1 MTSAAGGAPIKVLTL
16 VDKLVAGGG
25 ERFAV
30 DLTCH
35 LDPSRFE
42 RSICST
48 RFPTDQAERRESEA
62 TLTRLEDAG
71 VRVLGLSR
79 GAKWAAWEW
88 RPLVS
93 LLRRERIDVLHAH
106 KFGSNVWGTLL
117 GRGAGVPVVISH
129 EQTWSWEGEPMRRM
143 LDRFLIARHSDL
155 LIAVSEEDRRR
166 MVEVEGIPKS
176 STAIVRNAVPRSR
189 PEPARDVR
197 TELGLGPEDPVV
209 LTIAML
215 RGQKALDVLIRAAA
229 LLAPRYP
236 GLAVLI
242 AGGQDVNEP
251 EVPPQLEALIDRLR
265 LRGTVRLL
273 GRRSDGPD
281 LIAAADVT
289 ALSSDYEGT
298 PLAVMEYME
307 GGRPVASTRAG
318 GVPELIDDGVH
329 GFIVEPRDPEALAGA
344 IARLLDDPER
354 AKAMGARGRE
364 RWEQEFDI
372 EVTTKRV
379 EGIYSELVEAT
390 RRAAGGG

>member
-1 MTSAAGGAPIKVLTL
+1 
-16 VDKLVAGGG
+16 
-25 ERFAV
+25 
-30 DLTCH
+30 
-35 LDPSRFE
+35 
-42 RSICST
+42 
-48 RFPTDQAERRESEA
+48 
-62 TLTRLEDAG
+62 
-71 VRVLGLSR
+71 
-79 GAKWAAWEW
+79 
-88 RPLVS
+88 
-93 LLRRERIDVLHAH
+93 
-106 KFGSNVWGTLL
+106 
-117 GRGAGVPVVISH
+117 
-129 EQTWSWEGEPMRRM
+129 MRRM

-155 LIAVSEEDRRR
+155 FIAVSEEDRRR
-166 MVEVEGIPKS
+166 MVEVEGIPES

-197 TELGLGPEDPVV
+197 AELGLAPEDPVV

-215 RGQKALDVLIRAAA
+215 RVQKALDVLIRAAA

-251 EVPPQLEALIDRLR
+251 EVPPQLEALVDRLQ
-265 LRGTVRLL
+265 LRDTVRLL

-329 GFIVEPRDPEALAGA
+329 GFIVEPRDPEALAEA

-354 AKAMGARGRE
+354 ARAMGARGRE